1 MADKKITALTAATTG
16 ASADL
21 AHIITDVAT
30 TPTNKKIT
38 LANFFN
44 KIPTWLGLTATPATV
59 TSGAIDITTPITYDS
74 VPGTQAYSLA
84 AGAQGQIKILVCTV
98 AGSTPV
104 GVVTPAA
111 SANDGYNTI
120 TFKNVGETATLIYAN
135 SGWMILSLGGT
146 SAAIAAGT
154 SPLTA

>member
-44 KIPTWLGLTATPATV
+44 
-59 TSGAIDITTPITYDS
+59 
-74 VPGTQAYSLA
+74 
-84 AGAQGQIKILVCTV
+84 
-98 AGSTPV
+98 
-104 GVVTPAA
+104 
-111 SANDGYNTI
+111 
-120 TFKNVGETATLIYAN
+120 
-135 SGWMILSLGGT
+135 
-146 SAAIAAGT
+146 
-154 SPLTA
+154 